1 MIKWRR
7 YRANRHQQIPR
18 TQILENTGRKS
29 IWTSM
34 CRINMGFV
42 AIQSIIT
49 ACKEIILPGFVHSLL
64 LSQQSI

>member
-1 MIKWRR
+1 
-7 YRANRHQQIPR
+7 
-18 TQILENTGRKS
+18 
-29 IWTSM
+29 M